1 MSGKEAVRALF
12 EGGLDFFNES
22 IHPTF
27 VIVGDK
33 KIAIEAKVFARILK
47 DMDFVFPFT
56 GKTYK
61 AGDEFVY
68 EFVVHYEFDD
78 NMLIKTFRGYSMVLN
93 PDKGA
98 GIHEEVLP
106 GYPALPALKESKSA

>member
-1 MSGKEAVRALF
+1 M
-12 EGGLDFFNES
+12 
-22 IHPTF
+22 
-27 VIVGDK
+27 
-33 KIAIEAKVFARILK
+33 
-47 DMDFVFPFT
+47 
-56 GKTYK
+56 
-61 AGDEFVY
+61 
-68 EFVVHYEFDD
+68 HYEFDD